1 MTAGKPSSIGAPDHD
16 AACDLYRLRAC
27 IYDWQ
32 MAAYDGIRRHA
43 VDCLALEP
51 GQTVLDLGCGTGMSL
66 AMLSQAVGPGGRVVG
81 VEQSPDML
89 ALAQARVAQQGWS
102 NVQLLAST
110 AEGARLPA
118 RADAAMLHFTHDILQ
133 LPAAVDHVLRHVRP
147 GGRVVA
153 TGLQWTAPWL
163 LPLNALVW
171 WYAMQS
177 VTTLQGLQAPWRPL
191 MAYVPDLKVESFVMG
206 TIYVAS
212 GSVGPHP
219 RRRALKAA

>member
-1 MTAGKPSSIGAPDHD
+1 M
-16 AACDLYRLRAC
+16 
-27 IYDWQ
+27 
-32 MAAYDGIRRHA
+32 
-43 VDCLALEP
+43 
-51 GQTVLDLGCGTGMSL
+51 
-66 AMLSQAVGPGGRVVG
+66 
-81 VEQSPDML
+81 
-89 ALAQARVAQQGWS
+89 
-102 NVQLLAST
+102 
-110 AEGARLPA
+110 
-118 RADAAMLHFTHDILQ
+118 
-133 LPAAVDHVLRHVRP
+133 
-147 GGRVVA
+147 A